1 MGPHLSIEEL
11 NTLSTDD
18 IARLYA
24 CPIADSD
31 HLYQYAIIRK
41 DLEMPAGKLSAQTG
55 HAYGDALA
63 DAERI
68 DPERARGYRDPGTGG
83 SKVSLKA
90 KNANQLVRAYR
101 EALEAGLPCALIVDQ
116 HHVMPPHFTGEPII
130 TAVGIGPC
138 TQAEAKAIT
147 KRFNCL

>member
-1 MGPHLSIEEL
+1 MY
-11 NTLSTDD
+11 TLSPDD
-18 IARLYA
+18 IARR
-24 CPIADSD
+24 CSRPIADEN

-41 DLEMPAGKLSAQTG
+41 NLEMPAGKLSAQAG

-68 DPERARGYRDPGTGG
+68 DPNRVRDYRNDHTGG
-83 SKVSLKA
+83 SKVTLKA
-90 KNANQLVRAYR
+90 KNVNQLLRAYR

-116 HHVMPPHFTGEPII
+116 HHVMPPHFTGDPVI

-138 TQAEAKAIT
+138 TKDESRSIT